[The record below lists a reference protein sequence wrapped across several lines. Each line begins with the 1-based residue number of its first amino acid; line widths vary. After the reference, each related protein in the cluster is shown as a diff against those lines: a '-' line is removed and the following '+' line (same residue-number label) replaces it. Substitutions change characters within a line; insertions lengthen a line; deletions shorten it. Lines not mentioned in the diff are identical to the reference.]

1 MHRCSFY
8 LIHLIEIRS
17 CIRLSMSKKSLL
29 TGLILLTL
37 ILPLSNATNDPW
49 FELDTDEDGFEN
61 GIDLCP
67 NTPSSSNQFNQTTC
81 SHTNHWVRQTGIE
94 IHHRIGVGEGF
105 EFEISPDQK
114 YLAFKDND
122 HENSDFD
129 ILRIDDMSGSLKES
143 DSGKKAKSF
152 VFSKN
157 SSVMYTTDGTYLSIY
172 ELNNSIWSLRGSQ
185 FDIDLRHLCVS
196 WQCIDQMEM
205 TENGSHILLTTMDVY
220 DEHRYCGFAMLN
232 IMSFQI
238 DMNYNLSNS
247 TRQFACNNAPFISST
262 VNGSLV
268 FSISGGYG
276 IEIHD
281 LTGSKNT
288 SIILENTSNSDGIIA
303 HSTNGKLL
311 AHVADGPPGTFQKSI
326 QIRHLNNLTLVSELY
341 IHYSELGY
349 FEFSPDSTNLVI
361 HSSYASPDNARF
373 MITSNGS
380 MMFTDSFNNLTF
392 FEIYKNTTT
401 TFSPGEKSGTHPLVV
416 FGADRDNDMVADIN
430 DAFPMDAGEWLDTD
444 VDGVGDNSDSDD
456 DGDGWSDSDENNCST
471 NSKDLMSV
479 PLDTDA
485 DMICNMQD
493 SNINDSDENR
503 TTNSDDFPIGI
514 FGCLI
519 PLLISSSI
527 ILHKPTFNKTVTLI
541 GKLPGTEGL
550 VDVLEKQRNRLD
562 ERENPLDSMD
572 TMEGFPGILVGI
584 FVAPWILIAYALPFL
599 LTIVFAAVML
609 YLIISAGVLFL
620 LGSAA
625 CLIFLIP
632 FLLLG
637 SLTG

>member
-1 MHRCSFY
+1 
-8 LIHLIEIRS
+8 
-17 CIRLSMSKKSLL
+17 MSKNSLL

-37 ILPLSNATNDPW
+37 ILPLSNATTDPW

-67 NTPSSSNQFNQTTC
+67 NTASSSNQFNQTTC
-81 SHTNHWVRQTGIE
+81 SHTNHWIRQDAVE
-94 IHHRIGVGEGF
+94 NENHHRIGVGRGF

-114 YLAFKDND
+114 YLAFKDNE
-122 HENSDFD
+122 HEKSDFD
-129 ILRIDDMSGSLKES
+129 IFKIDDMSGSLKEG
-143 DSGKKAKSF
+143 DSQKKAKSF

-172 ELNNSIWSLRGSQ
+172 ELNNSIWSLRESQ
-185 FDIDLRHLCVS
+185 FEIDLGHLCVS

-205 TENGSHILLTTMDVY
+205 TENGSHILLTTKDVY
-220 DEHRYCGFAMLN
+220 GDHRYCGFAMLN

-238 DMNYNLSNS
+238 DMNYNLTNS

-268 FSISGGYG
+268 FSISGGSG

-303 HSTNGKLL
+303 HSTNGKLF

-361 HSSYASPDNARF
+361 HSSYASSDNARF

-392 FEIYKNTTT
+392 FDIYKNTTT
-401 TFSPGEKSGTHPLVV
+401 TFSQGKNSGRDFVV

-430 DAFPMDAGEWLDTD
+430 DAFPMDAREWLDTD

-456 DGDGWSDSDENNCST
+456 DDDGWSDSDENNCST

-485 DMICNMQD
+485 DMICDIQD
-493 SNINDSDENR
+493 SNSNVDSNSDEE
-503 TTNSDDFPIGI
+503 DLMIGI

-519 PLLISSSI
+519 PLLICSSI
-527 ILHKPTFNKTVTLI
+527 IFHKPTFNKTVKLI
-541 GKLPGTEGL
+541 GKLPMTNQL
-550 VDVLEKQRNRLD
+550 VESLESA
-562 ERENPLDSMD
+562 RENIDGQENPTLDTDS
-572 TMEGFPGILVGI
+572 LVG
-584 FVAPWILIAYALPFL
+584 LIAAPFILMGYAIYFSL
-599 LTIVFAAVML
+599 IVAFYGIML
-609 YLIISAGVLFL
+609 YLAVSAAFL
-620 LGSAA
+620 ILIGSAA
-625 CLIFLIP
+625 FMCFLLP
-632 FLLLG
+632 FFLLLG
-637 SLTG
+637 LSG

>member
-1 MHRCSFY
+1 
-8 LIHLIEIRS
+8 
-17 CIRLSMSKKSLL
+17 MSKNSLL

-37 ILPLSNATNDPW
+37 ILPLSNATTDPW

-67 NTPSSSNQFNQTTC
+67 NTASSSNQFNQTTC
-81 SHTNHWVRQTGIE
+81 SHTNHWIRQDAVE
-94 IHHRIGVGEGF
+94 NENHHRIGVGRGF

-114 YLAFKDND
+114 YLAFKDNE
-122 HENSDFD
+122 HEKSDFD
-129 ILRIDDMSGSLKES
+129 IFKIDDMSGSLKEG
-143 DSGKKAKSF
+143 DSQKKAKSF

-172 ELNNSIWSLRGSQ
+172 ELNNSIWSLRESQ
-185 FDIDLRHLCVS
+185 FEIDLGHLCVS

-205 TENGSHILLTTMDVY
+205 TENGSHILLTTKDVY
-220 DEHRYCGFAMLN
+220 GDHRYCGFAMLN

-238 DMNYNLSNS
+238 DMNYNLTNS

-268 FSISGGYG
+268 FSISGGSG

-303 HSTNGKLL
+303 HSTNGKLF

-361 HSSYASPDNARF
+361 HSSYASSDNARF

-392 FEIYKNTTT
+392 FDIYKNTTT
-401 TFSPGEKSGTHPLVV
+401 TFSQGKNSGRDFVV

-430 DAFPMDAGEWLDTD
+430 DAFPMDAREWLDTD

-456 DGDGWSDSDENNCST
+456 DDDGWSDSDENNCST
-471 NSKDLMSV
+471 NSKDLRSV

-485 DMICNMQD
+485 DMICDIQD
-493 SNINDSDENR
+493 SNSNVDSNSDEE
-503 TTNSDDFPIGI
+503 DLMIGI

-519 PLLISSSI
+519 PLLICSSI
-527 ILHKPTFNKTVTLI
+527 IFHKPTFNKTVKLI
-541 GKLPGTEGL
+541 GKLPMTNQL
-550 VDVLEKQRNRLD
+550 VESLESA
-562 ERENPLDSMD
+562 RENIDGQENPTLDTDS
-572 TMEGFPGILVGI
+572 LVG
-584 FVAPWILIAYALPFL
+584 LIAAPFILMGYAIYFSL
-599 LTIVFAAVML
+599 IVAFYGIML
-609 YLIISAGVLFL
+609 YLAVSAAFL
-620 LGSAA
+620 ILIGSAA
-625 CLIFLIP
+625 FMCFLLP
-632 FLLLG
+632 FFLLLG
-637 SLTG
+637 LSG